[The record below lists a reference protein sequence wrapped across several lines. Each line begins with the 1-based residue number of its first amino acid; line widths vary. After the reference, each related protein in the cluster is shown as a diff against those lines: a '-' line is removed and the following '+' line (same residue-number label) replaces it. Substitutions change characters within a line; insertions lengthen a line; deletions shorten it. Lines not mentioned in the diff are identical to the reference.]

1 MQKKHYILYPI
12 LLLMAVALCLSING
26 MAKKN
31 ELQEPQA
38 KEQGTAIV
46 ITGAA
51 AKISQEAALLEYLY
65 NKGMLNDVVFIS
77 GASSGGLNAVVLNG
91 ILSGKLTWKEYREF
105 LAKLNNDDIFKVNG
119 NKLPVDT
126 EPLRNL
132 IIKFISHRLGYKTLA
147 DLPIPT
153 SLSIVNLKA
162 IPLKERTLRLCNKK
176 INPESDS
183 SLSIVD
189 VLMASTAYPIAFPP
203 TQISNVKTIPNIPY
217 YDGGIAEDRVPFEA
231 VAQFERHRGINVK
244 KMIIVSRTRDTIP
257 IAEELTPFQGIEFKA
272 IDRMEVSP
280 ETFSYRGFQKRLK
293 DLEKDYPRLADKT
306 LVFFP
311 NLDEKFLMF
320 DFSTL
325 AQQYELTYHWAKNN
339 SPITL
344 KQYMEN
350 EGMNKERFKI
360 DLSPLSRR
368 SQTKQSITEQPTNK

>member
-1 MQKKHYILYPI
+1 MLKK
-12 LLLMAVALCLSING
+12 LLIHTSIVIVLGSGCFMFNKLMGKSHA
-26 MAKKN
+26 
-31 ELQEPQA
+31 EPLIVKQ
-38 KEQGTAIV
+38 QGTAIV

-65 NKGMLNDVVFIS
+65 NNGMLNDVVFIS

-91 ILSGKLTWKEYREF
+91 ILSGKLTWNEYREF

-132 IIKFISHRLGYKTLA
+132 IIKFISQRLGYKTLA

-231 VAQFERHRGINVK
+231 VAQFERYRGVNVK
-244 KMIIVSRTRDTIP
+244 KMIIVSRTRDTVP
-257 IAEELTPFQGIEFKA
+257 IAEELVPFEGVKFRGIDK
-272 IDRMEVSP
+272 MEVSP
-280 ETFSYRGFQKRLK
+280 ETLSYRGFLKRLK
-293 DLEKDYPRLADKT
+293 DLEKQYPQLAEKT
-306 LVFFP
+306 FVFFP
-311 NLDEKFLMF
+311 NLEEKFLMF

-325 AQQYELTYHWAKNN
+325 AHQYELTYHWAKNN
-339 SPITL
+339 KPMPL
-344 KQYMEN
+344 KQYLAKDDIE
-350 EGMNKERFKI
+350 KERFKYEFF
-360 DLSPLSRR
+360 PLSKRNL
-368 SQTKQSITEQPTNK
+368 SKQMVKVNNP

>member
-1 MQKKHYILYPI
+1 MKKHHILYLFV
-12 LLLMAVALCLSING
+12 LLTSATVFLSING

-31 ELQEPQA
+31 EQPTPQA

-91 ILSGKLTWKEYREF
+91 VLSGKITWKEYRDF
-105 LAKLNNDDIFKVNG
+105 LSKLNNDDIFKINSD
-119 NKLPVDT
+119 KLPVNT

-132 IIKFISHRLGYKTLA
+132 IISFISERLNYKSLA

-203 TQISNVKTIPNIPY
+203 TQIKNVKTIPNVPY

-231 VAQFERHRGINVK
+231 VAQFERYRGINVK

-257 IAEELTPFQGIEFKA
+257 IAEELIPFQGIKFKA
-272 IDRMEVSP
+272 IEKMEVSP
-280 ETFSYRGFQKRLK
+280 ETFSYRGFLKRLK
-293 DLEKDYPRLADKT
+293 DLEKEYPRLAEKT

-311 NLDEKFLMF
+311 NLEEKFLMF

-325 AQQYELTYHWAKNN
+325 DQQYELTSHWAKSNN
-339 SPITL
+339 PIPL
-344 KQYMEN
+344 KQYLES
-350 EGMNKERFKI
+350 EAIEKKRFKF
-360 DLSPLSRR
+360 DFPSNKGNLS
-368 SQTKQSITEQPTNK
+368 KHGDN